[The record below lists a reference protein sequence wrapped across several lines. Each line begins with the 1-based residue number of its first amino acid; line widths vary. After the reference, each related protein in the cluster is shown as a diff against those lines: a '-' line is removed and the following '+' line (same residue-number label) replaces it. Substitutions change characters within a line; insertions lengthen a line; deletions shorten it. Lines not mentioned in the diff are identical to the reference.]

1 MEASKSRR
9 AFLRTAVALAVTA
22 PYLCRF
28 GRAAAADRSF
38 DPSFGTATDAARAI
52 RAGAISSREL
62 TEHVFARIRK
72 HNGRINAFVT
82 LVEEQA
88 MQRAMEADAALA
100 KGNVWG
106 PLHGVPVLMKDLHA
120 TAGIRTT
127 YGSKRFEHNVPTQD
141 TLAAARL
148 LGAGAIIV
156 GKTNTPEFGADHQ
169 TFNEVAGTTNNPWDP
184 QRSPGGSTG
193 GGAAALAAGLGF
205 LELGND
211 LGGSIRNPSHF
222 CGIYGHKPSFELVPR
237 DGPLPPGAPAAS
249 RDNQWVNGPMARS
262 AHDLRFAL
270 ALLAGP
276 PASEAVAY
284 RLELPAPR
292 AMRLKDYRIGYVLSD
307 PFCPPDSEVSK
318 LLAGAVEAIGKQG
331 ARLSEGFPSG
341 VDLQRTHDNWFFLA
355 VNSWYVKE
363 EDIRKRIESL
373 KGIDDYY
380 MPKVIEALSASYH
393 QWRLRDGGR
402 LEARGIWQEYFR
414 DHDAF
419 LMPAN
424 FSAAFPHDQR
434 KNWTERA
441 VITADGKRPYRDIG
455 RWISIA
461 TYSGCPAT
469 VAPIGRTSQGLP
481 VGIQIMG
488 PFLEDATPIG
498 IAGLLAD
505 LLGGFEPPPGYSA

>member
-1 MEASKSRR
+1 MA
-9 AFLRTAVALAVTA
+9 A
-22 PYLCRF
+22 PYICRF

-38 DPSFGTATDAARAI
+38 DPDFGTATEAARAI
-52 RAGAISSREL
+52 RAGVMSSREL
-62 TEHVFARIRK
+62 TGHVFARVRQ
-72 HNGRINAFVT
+72 HGSAINAFIT
-82 LVEEQA
+82 LAEEPA
-88 MQRAMEADAALA
+88 MQRAVEADAALA
-100 KGNVWG
+100 KGIVWG

-120 TAGIRTT
+120 TAGLRTT
-127 YGSKRFEHNVPTQD
+127 YGSKRFEHNVPTES
-141 TLAAARL
+141 TLAVSRL

-184 QRSPGGSTG
+184 ERSPGGSTG

-205 LELGND
+205 LELGSD

-237 DGPLPPGAPAAS
+237 NGPRAPGAPAAS

-262 AHDLRFAL
+262 AHDLRL
-270 ALLAGP
+270 ALGVLAGP
-276 PASEAVAY
+276 AASEAVAY
-284 RLELPAPR
+284 RLQLPAPR
-292 AMRLKDYRIGYVLSD
+292 ATRLKDYRIGYVLSD

-318 LLAGAVEAIGKQG
+318 LLAGTVEAIAKQG
-331 ARLSEGFPSG
+331 AKLSEGFPVG
-341 VDLQRTHDNWFFLA
+341 VDLQRTADDWFFLA

-373 KGIDDYY
+373 KAFDDYCS
-380 MPKVIEALSASYH
+380 PKVIEALSASYH

-402 LEARGIWQEYFR
+402 LEQRAIWQEYFR

-434 KNWTERA
+434 KVWTERA
-441 VITADGKRPYRDIG
+441 VVTADGKRPYRDLG

-469 VAPIGRTSQGLP
+469 VAPIGRISQGLP

-505 LLGGFEPPPGYSA
+505 QLGGFHAPPRYAG